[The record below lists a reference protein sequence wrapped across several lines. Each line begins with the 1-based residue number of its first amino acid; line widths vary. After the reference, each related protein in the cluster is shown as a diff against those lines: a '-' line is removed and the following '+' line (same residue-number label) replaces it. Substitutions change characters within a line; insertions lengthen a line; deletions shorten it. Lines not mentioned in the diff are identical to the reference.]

1 MTLYLLNLHTRNLKK
16 QKKKQQNR
24 NDALMVQSDHPNKP
38 HHNETLKKITFMKRL
53 LLLLAAAATMLA
65 TGCAKD
71 DTNPTPPPAQ
81 GNDLSAAGNANCYMV
96 HRAGDYSFDATVM
109 GNGVSTEAFSA
120 TRLAPAAAE
129 LLWQDSPALLSDIRL
144 EQGRVHFS
152 VGEQQGNAVVAVRD
166 GSGKILWS
174 WHIW

>member
-1 MTLYLLNLHTRNLKK
+1 
-16 QKKKQQNR
+16 
-24 NDALMVQSDHPNKP
+24 
-38 HHNETLKKITFMKRL
+38 MKRL

-96 HRAGDYSFDATVM
+96 HRASDYSFDATVM

-174 WHIW
+174 WHIWGNRLRPVVGGAEAQRTELDDPQPGCSER

>member
-1 MTLYLLNLHTRNLKK
+1 
-16 QKKKQQNR
+16 
-24 NDALMVQSDHPNKP
+24 MVQYGPTHHP
-38 HHNETLKKITFMKRL
+38 HHNETLKKITLMKRL

-96 HRAGDYSFDATVM
+96 HRASDYSFDATVM